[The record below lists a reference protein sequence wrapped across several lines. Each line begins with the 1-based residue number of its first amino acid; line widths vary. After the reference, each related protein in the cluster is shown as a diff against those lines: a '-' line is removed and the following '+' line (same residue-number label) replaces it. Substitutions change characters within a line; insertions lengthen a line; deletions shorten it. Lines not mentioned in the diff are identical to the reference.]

1 MISPFVL
8 SSYSGLRFVAM
19 NPSVDTLSA
28 VPLADGSPD
37 LLFALFGQGSAVDFD
52 ALLARAQDSLDTA
65 ARQRTWIVLHSDGA
79 VVLGWSLPYHSTR

>member
-8 SSYSGLRFVAM
+8 PSHSGLRFVAI
-19 NPSVDTLSA
+19 NPSADALGA

-37 LLFALFGQGSAVDFD
+37 LLFALFGQGSAADFD

-65 ARQRTWIVLHSDGA
+65 ACQRTWIALHRDGA
-79 VVLGWSLPYHSTR
+79 VVLG